1 MKSVEEIVDLYRQ
14 RVTAQGPVL
23 SQMRQV
29 RQLANGDVVVPLNE
43 LDRNTKSSV
52 ANLLVQGLDQMSM
65 RVSSTMPVPYFPA
78 LREGSDR
85 SMQLARDRKRAMLS
99 IWDQNRMNMKMRRRA
114 RHLLAYSNSPIYIK
128 PNFDKRIPEWQLRN
142 PLDTFPAPVA
152 DLDNPV
158 PDNVIFSYSRTY
170 AWLTSNFGGSINGQ
184 LRVGQPQP
192 DDMFT
197 VLEYVCDNEIVTLV
211 MGYEKERDPISGTA
225 YMGSPAVELSRINN
239 RTGMPLVI
247 VPQRITLD
255 KPHGQFDGL
264 LGMYY
269 TRARLQALTEIA
281 IERGIFPDEYLVA
294 RPGENPEIIQIADGA
309 SGQLGV
315 VKGGDIQI
323 QQSNPGY
330 KTDSAL
336 DRLERQERLEGAIP
350 AEFGGE
356 SGTNIRTGR
365 RGDSVLAATVD
376 FRVQEA
382 QEIFA
387 SSMIEEDKIAIAI
400 EKAYWGAAPK
410 SFFMPGMGGG
420 IKDYTP
426 NKLWETDFHYV
437 AYSAAGSDVNSLI
450 VGLGQ
455 RLGTGLMSKESARE
469 ADPLI
474 SDPELE
480 KDRLVA
486 EGIEAALLSSI
497 QTQAADPNGP
507 YQPDDLAYIASQV
520 QSNKMNLSEAI
531 MAAQKRAQE
540 RQAAQAPA
548 GAPETMPGLAMP
560 GMGAEQPIGPGGGEP
575 SLDQLLGGLGGPQA
589 GASAPPG
596 SPGGVLS
603 LASQLGGA

>member
-1 MKSVEEIVDLYRQ
+1 MKSVEEIVALYKERLD
-14 RVTAQGPVL
+14 AQGPIL
-23 SQMRQV
+23 NQMREV
-29 RQLANGDVVVPLNE
+29 RQLANGDVIVPLNE
-43 LDRNTKSSV
+43 LDRNTRSSV

-65 RVSSTMPVPYFPA
+65 RVSSTMPSPYFPA
-78 LREGSDR
+78 LREGQDR
-85 SMQLARDRKRAMLS
+85 SMRLARDRKRAMLA
-99 IWDQNRMNMKMRRRA
+99 IWDDNRMNMKMRRRA
-114 RHLLAYSNSPIYIK
+114 RHLLAYSNSPVFIK

-142 PLDTFPAPVA
+142 PLDTFPAPSV
-152 DLDNPV
+152 DIDNPV
-158 PDNVIFSYSRTY
+158 PDNCIFTYGRTY
-170 AWLTSNFGGSINGQ
+170 RWLTQNYGDAINGI
-184 LRVGQPQP
+184 LRVGSPSW
-192 DDMFT
+192 DTMFKI
-197 VLEYVCDNEIVTLV
+197 LEYVCDNEVVTVVLGAEKTLDPLTGAYS
-211 MGYEKERDPISGTA
+211 MGA
-225 YMGSPAVELSRINN
+225 PAVELERVINK
-239 RTGMPLVI
+239 TGMPLVV

-294 RPGENPEIIQIADGA
+294 RQGDNPEIIQIADGKT
-309 SGQLGV
+309 GQLGV
-315 VKGGDIQI
+315 VKGGDIQ
-323 QQSNPGY
+323 QLQTNPGY
-330 KTDSAL
+330 KTDVAL

-382 QEIFA
+382 QDIFA
-387 SSMIEEDKIAIAI
+387 SSMVQEDKIAIAI
-400 EKAYWGAAPK
+400 EKTYWGNSSK
-410 SFFMPGMGGG
+410 SFFIPGMGGG
-420 IKDYTP
+420 VKDYTP
-426 NKLWETDFHYV
+426 NKMWETDFHYV
-437 AYSAAGSDVNSLI
+437 SYSAAGSDVNNLI

-480 KDRLVA
+480 RDRIVA

-497 QTQAADPNGP
+497 QAQAADPNGP
-507 YQPDDLAYIASQV
+507 YQPDDLAYVAEQV
-520 QSNKMNLSEAI
+520 QSNKMSLPEAI

-540 RQAAQAPA
+540 RQAAMVPQ
-548 GAPETMPGLAMP
+548 GAPETMPGLSAP
-560 GMGAEQPIGPGGGEP
+560 GMGMEQPVAGPSGPPSLESLLGQLGGG
-575 SLDQLLGGLGGPQA
+575 A
-589 GASAPPG
+589 GASAQPQ

-603 LASQLGGA
+603 LANSLGGA

>member
-1 MKSVEEIVDLYRQ
+1 MKSVEEIVGLYRE
-14 RVTAQGPVL
+14 RVTAQGPL
-23 SQMRQV
+23 LNQMRQV

-43 LDRNTKSSV
+43 LDRNTKTSV

-78 LREGSDR
+78 MREGQER
-85 SMQLARDRKRAMLS
+85 SMQLARDRKRALLA
-99 IWDQNRMNMKMRRRA
+99 IWDHNRMNMKMRRRA
-114 RHLLAYSNSPIYIK
+114 RHLLAYSSSPVYIK
-128 PNFDKRIPEWQLRN
+128 PNFNNRTPEWQLRN
-142 PLDTFPAPVA
+142 PLDTFPAPSA
-152 DLDNPV
+152 DPDNPV
-158 PDNVIFSYSRTY
+158 PDNCIFAYSRTY
-170 AWLTSNFGGSINGQ
+170 SWLVTNFGNNINGM
-184 LRVGQPQP
+184 LRVGQPRA

-197 VLEYVCDNEIVTLV
+197 ILEYCSAEEVVILA
-211 MGYEKERDPISGTA
+211 MGYEKDRDPISGQS
-225 YMGSPAVELSRINN
+225 YLGSPSIELSRVVN
-239 RTGMPLVI
+239 RTGMPLVVI
-247 VPQRITLD
+247 PNRITLD
-255 KPHGQFDGL
+255 KAHGQFDGL

-269 TRARLQALTEIA
+269 TRARLTALNEIA
-281 IERGIFPDEYLVA
+281 IERGIFPDEYLIA
-294 RPGENPEIIQIADGA
+294 RPGENPEIIQIADGK

-365 RGDSVLAATVD
+365 RGDSILAATVD

-382 QEIFA
+382 QELFS
-387 SSMIEEDKIAIAI
+387 SSMVEENKVAIAI
-400 EKAYWGAAPK
+400 EKNYWGSTAK
-410 SFFMPGMGGG
+410 SFFMPGINGGM
-420 IKDYTP
+420 KDYTP
-426 NKLWETDFHYV
+426 AKLWETDFHYV
-437 AYSAAGSDVNSLI
+437 SYSAAGSDVNSLI

-455 RLGTGLMSKESARE
+455 RLGTGLMSKQSARE

-486 EGIEAALLSSI
+486 EGIEDALISSI

-507 YQPDDLAYIASQV
+507 YQPDDLAYIATQV
-520 QSNKMNLSEAI
+520 QSNKMTLPQAI

-548 GAPETMPGLAMP
+548 GAPETMPGLSAP
-560 GMGAEQPIGPGGGEP
+560 GMGAEAGMAGAAGPPSMQSLLGQLGGG
-575 SLDQLLGGLGGPQA
+575 A
-589 GASAPPG
+589 GASAQPQ

-603 LASQLGGA
+603 LANSLGGA